1 MRIIVVD
8 DNQDSA
14 NSLAA
19 LLQLDGHEVEAA
31 YSAAGALERAVEFRP
46 AVMLLDIGLPGMD
59 GYELARRLRATPQ
72 LTGVRLVALTG
83 YGRPEDQQRTQ
94 AAGFD
99 DHLVKP
105 VDFPS
110 LGRVITACRSPEIR
124 S

>member
-1 MRIIVVD
+1 MRIMVVD

-14 NSLAA
+14 NSLAT
-19 LLQLDGHEVEAA
+19 LLQLGGHEVEAA
-31 YSAAGALERAVEFRP
+31 YSAGTALERAVTFRP

-72 LTGVRLVALTG
+72 LTGLRLVALTG
-83 YGRPEDQQRTQ
+83 YSGAEDQQRTR

-99 DHLVKP
+99 EHLVKP

-110 LGRVITACRSPEIR
+110 LGRVISN

>member
-1 MRIIVVD
+1 MRIMVVD

-14 NSLAA
+14 DSLAM
-19 LLQLDGHEVEAA
+19 LLKLGGHEVEAA
-31 YSAAGALERAVEFRP
+31 YSAGTALERAVAFRP

-59 GYELARRLRATPQ
+59 GCELARRLRATPK
-72 LTGVRLVALTG
+72 LTGLRLVALTG
-83 YGRPEDQQRTQ
+83 YGRAEDQQRTQ

-110 LGRVITACRSPEIR
+110 LGRVITSARVSE
-124 S
+124 